1 MKQQVPLTPVLAVA
15 LAIVVA
21 VGWFAIVGPK
31 RAASGKVD
39 AQIAD
44 YKDKITVAE
53 KAKAPTGTPVVEI
66 NVADLFRL
74 AKAMPDQE
82 DMPGVLLELDA
93 IAASAGV
100 KFVSITPGAQV
111 STGVYY
117 STPITLAF
125 EGNYYDLTDF
135 LFRLRNLVTVR
146 EGTLE
151 ANGRLYTLDAL
162 QFAEAE
168 DGFPSI
174 SATVTVSAYT
184 FGNPLTTAPPP
195 TDTGTTSTGTTPT
208 TTTGATTTGA
218 TTTGATTTGQTTTG
232 QTTTGTPGAEGGTA
246 GAVGETP

>member
-1 MKQQVPLTPVLAVA
+1 MKKQVPLTPVLGVA

-21 VGWFAIVGPK
+21 VGWFALVGPK

-39 AQIAD
+39 AQISE
-44 YKDKITVAE
+44 YQDKIAAAQKPKTPPGT
-53 KAKAPTGTPVVEI
+53 KAVQI

-93 IAASAGV
+93 VAKSAGV
-100 KFVSITPGAQV
+100 KFVSITPGTQV
-111 STGVYY
+111 STGVFY

-146 EGTLE
+146 EGELD
-151 ANGRLYTLDAL
+151 ADGRLYTLDAL

-168 DGFPSI
+168 AGFPNI
-174 SATVTVSAYT
+174 NATLTVSAYT
-184 FGNPLTTAPPP
+184 FGAPLAAAP
-195 TDTGTTSTGTTPT
+195 TDTGATATNGTS
-208 TTTGATTTGA
+208 TGATTTGSSTGE
-218 TTTGATTTGQTTTG
+218 TTSTGQTTTG
-232 QTTTGTPGAEGGTA
+232 QAGAENGTA

>member
-1 MKQQVPLTPVLAVA
+1 VKKQVPLTPVLAVA

-21 VGWFAIVGPK
+21 VGWFAFVGPK
-31 RAASGKVD
+31 RAQSGAID
-39 AQIAD
+39 AQIGD
-44 YKDKITVAE
+44 YQAKIVAAQ
-53 KAKAPTGTPVVEI
+53 KPKTPAGTPVVEI

-93 IAASAGV
+93 VAKSAGV

-111 STGVYY
+111 STGVFY

-146 EGTLE
+146 EGELD
-151 ANGRLYTLDAL
+151 ASGRLYTLDLL
-162 QFAEAE
+162 QFAESEA
-168 DGFPSI
+168 GFPSI
-174 SATVTVSAYT
+174 SATLTVSAYT
-184 FGNPLTTAPPP
+184 YGAPLPAAAP
-195 TDTGTTSTGTTPT
+195 TDTAATSTGTST
-208 TTTGATTTGA
+208 TTTGSTTTGE
-218 TTTGATTTGQTTTG
+218 TTTGQTTTG
-232 QTTTGTPGAEGGTA
+232 QTTTGQAGAENGTA

>member
-1 MKQQVPLTPVLAVA
+1 MKKQVPLTPVLAVA
-15 LAIVVA
+15 LVIVIA
-21 VGWFAIVGPK
+21 VGWFAVVGPK
-31 RAASGKVD
+31 RAKSGALD

-44 YKDKITVAE
+44 YQSKIVL
-53 KAKAPTGTPVVEI
+53 AKKPTTPAGTPVVQI
-66 NVADLFRL
+66 HVADLFRL

-100 KFVSITPGAQV
+100 KFVSITPGTQV
-111 STGVYY
+111 STGVFY

-146 EGTLE
+146 EGELDS
-151 ANGRLYTLDAL
+151 NGRLYTLDAL

-168 DGFPSI
+168 AGFPAI
-174 SATVTVSAYT
+174 SATLTVSAYT
-184 FGNPLTTAPPP
+184 FGQPLATAAP
-195 TDTGTTSTGTTPT
+195 TDTGTTSTGTTST
-208 TTTGATTTGA
+208 

-232 QTTTGTPGAEGGTA
+232 QTTTGQTTTGGGEGGTA

>member
-1 MKQQVPLTPVLAVA
+1 VKKQVPLTPVLAVA

-21 VGWFAIVGPK
+21 VGWFGLVGPK
-31 RAASGKVD
+31 RAKSGVLD
-39 AQIAD
+39 GQIAD
-44 YKDKITVAE
+44 YQAKIVLAE
-53 KAKAPTGTPVVEI
+53 KPKTPAGTPVVEI

-93 IAASAGV
+93 VAKSAGV
-100 KFVSITPGAQV
+100 RFVSITPGAQV
-111 STGVYY
+111 STGVFY

-146 EGTLE
+146 EGELD
-151 ANGRLYTLDAL
+151 ADGRLYTLDAL

-168 DGFPSI
+168 AGFPSI

-184 FGNPLTTAPPP
+184 YGAPLPAAAP
-195 TDTGTTSTGTTPT
+195 TDTGTTPTGTS
-208 TTTGATTTGA
+208 ATTTGS
-218 TTTGATTTGQTTTG
+218 TTTGETTTGQTTTG
-232 QTTTGTPGAEGGTA
+232 QTTTGQAGAEGGTA